1 MKKVLGLFLV
11 GISFLWLYSFADLD
25 RTQNNLHTIP
35 QTSYSKQATSN
46 IIKNIWDIESAGTV
60 LERYSGAAAELE
72 QKWDLGAAFETGVFS
87 WNIVI
92 SYLVYLLRFI
102 SQLGLLIWAVMILYA
117 GYQYATFIFGFWDP
131 SKAKTTINRAIQWV
145 LILVF
150 SFAIWWGLTA
160 MFL

>member
-11 GISFLWLYSFADLD
+11 GISFLWLYSFANLD
-25 RTQNNLHTIP
+25 RTQNNLHIIP
-35 QTSYSKQATSN
+35 QTTYTKEDTSE

-60 LERYSGAAAELE
+60 LERYSGAAAKLE
-72 QKWDLGAAFETGVFS
+72 EKWDLGAAFETGVFS

-150 SFAIWWGLTA
+150 SFAIWGGLTA

>member
-1 MKKVLGLFLV
+1 MKKVLVLFLV
-11 GISFLWLYSFADLD
+11 GISFLWLNSFANLD
-25 RTQNNLHTIP
+25 RTQNNLHIIP
-35 QTSYSKQATSN
+35 QTSYTKQDTSN
-46 IIKNIWDIESAGTV
+46 IIKNIWDIEQWGTV
-60 LERYSGAAAELE
+60 LERYSGAAAKLE
-72 QKWDLGAAFETGVFS
+72 EKWDLGAAFETGVFS

-150 SFAIWWGLTA
+150 SFAIWRGLTA

>member
-1 MKKVLGLFLV
+1 MKRVLGLFLV
-11 GISFLWLYSFADLD
+11 GISFLWLYSFANLD
-25 RTQNNLHTIP
+25 RTQNNLHIIP
-35 QTSYSKQATSN
+35 QTSYTKQDTSN
-46 IIKNIWDIESAGTV
+46 IIKNIWDIEQWGTV

-150 SFAIWWGLTA
+150 SFAIWRGLTA

>member
-11 GISFLWLYSFADLD
+11 GISFLWLYSFANLD
-25 RTQNNLHTIP
+25 RTQNNLHIIP
-35 QTSYSKQATSN
+35 QTSYSKQDTSN
-46 IIKNIWDIESAGTV
+46 IIKNIWDIEKWGTV
-60 LERYSGAAAELE
+60 LERYSGDAAELE

-150 SFAIWWGLTA
+150 SFAIWRGLTA

>member
-25 RTQNNLHTIP
+25 RTQNNLHIIP
-35 QTSYSKQATSN
+35 QTSYSKQDTSN
-46 IIKNIWDIESAGTV
+46 IIKNIWDIESPGTV

>member
-11 GISFLWLYSFADLD
+11 GISFLGLYSFANLD
-25 RTQNNLHTIP
+25 RTQNNLHIIP
-35 QTSYSKQATSN
+35 QTSYTKQDTSN
-46 IIKNIWDIESAGTV
+46 IIKNIGDIEQGGTV

-72 QKWDLGAAFETGVFS
+72 QKGDLGAAFETGVFS

-102 SQLGLLIWAVMILYA
+102 SQLGLLIGAVMILYA
-117 GYQYATFIFGFWDP
+117 GYQYATFIFGFGDP
-131 SKAKTTINRAIQWV
+131 SKAKTTINRAIQGV

-150 SFAIWWGLTA
+150 SFAIWRGLTA

>member
-25 RTQNNLHTIP
+25 RTQNNLHIIP
-35 QTSYSKQATSN
+35 QTTYTKEDTRE

-150 SFAIWWGLTA
+150 SFAIWRGLTA

>member
-25 RTQNNLHTIP
+25 RTQNNLHIIP

-150 SFAIWWGLTA
+150 SFAIWRGLTA

>member
-25 RTQNNLHTIP
+25 RTQNNLHIIP

>member
-11 GISFLWLYSFADLD
+11 GISFLGLYSFANLD
-25 RTQNNLHTIP
+25 RTQNNLHIIP
-35 QTSYSKQATSN
+35 QTSYTEQDTSN
-46 IIKNIWDIESAGTV
+46 IIKNIWDIEQWGTV
-60 LERYSGAAAELE
+60 LERYSGAATELE
-72 QKWDLGAAFETGVFS
+72 QKWDIGAAFETGVFS
-87 WNIVI
+87 WNIVV

-150 SFAIWWGLTA
+150 SFAIWRGLTA

>member
-11 GISFLWLYSFADLD
+11 GISFLWLYSFANLD
-25 RTQNNLHTIP
+25 RTQNNLHIIP
-35 QTSYSKQATSN
+35 QTSYSKQDTSN
-46 IIKNIWDIESAGTV
+46 IIKNIWDIEQWGTV
-60 LERYSGAAAELE
+60 LEKYSGAAAELE

>member
-11 GISFLWLYSFADLD
+11 GISFLWLYSFANLD
-25 RTQNNLHTIP
+25 RTQNNLHIIP

-150 SFAIWWGLTA
+150 SFAIWRGLTA

>member
-1 MKKVLGLFLV
+1 MKKVVGLFLV
-11 GISFLWLYSFADLD
+11 GISFLWLYSFADHE
-25 RTQNNLHTIP
+25 RTENNLHIIP
-35 QTSYSKQATSN
+35 QTTYTKEDTRE
-46 IIKNIWDIESAGTV
+46 IIKNIWDIEQWGTV

-150 SFAIWWGLTA
+150 SFAIWRGLTA

>member
-1 MKKVLGLFLV
+1 MKKVLGLYLV

-25 RTQNNLHTIP
+25 RTQNNLHIIP

>member
-25 RTQNNLHTIP
+25 RTQNNLHIIP
-35 QTSYSKQATSN
+35 QTSYTKQDTSN
-46 IIKNIWDIESAGTV
+46 IIKNSWDNEQRGTV
-60 LERYSGAAAELE
+60 LERYSGAAAKLE

>member
-11 GISFLWLYSFADLD
+11 GISFLWLYSFANLD
-25 RTQNNLHTIP
+25 RTQNNIHIITQTI
-35 QTSYSKQATSN
+35 YRKQDTSN
-46 IIKNIWDIESAGTV
+46 IIKNIWDIEQWGTV

-150 SFAIWWGLTA
+150 SFAIWRGLTA

>member
-11 GISFLWLYSFADLD
+11 GISFLGLYSFANLD
-25 RTQNNLHTIP
+25 RTQNNLHIIP
-35 QTSYSKQATSN
+35 QTSYTKQDTSN
-46 IIKNIWDIESAGTV
+46 IIKNIWDIEKWGTV
-60 LERYSGAAAELE
+60 LERYSGAAAKFEE
-72 QKWDLGAAFETGVFS
+72 KWDLGAAFETGVFS

-150 SFAIWWGLTA
+150 SFAIWRGLTA

>member
-11 GISFLWLYSFADLD
+11 GISFLWLYSFANLD
-25 RTQNNLHTIP
+25 RTENNLHIIP
-35 QTSYSKQATSN
+35 QTSYSKQDTSN
-46 IIKNIWDIESAGTV
+46 IIKNIWDIEKWGTV
-60 LERYSGAAAELE
+60 LEKYSGAVAELE

-150 SFAIWWGLTA
+150 SFAIWRGLTA

>member
-11 GISFLWLYSFADLD
+11 GISFLWLYSFANLD
-25 RTQNNLHTIP
+25 RTQNNLHIIP
-35 QTSYSKQATSN
+35 QTSYSKQDTSN
-46 IIKNIWDIESAGTV
+46 IIKNIWDIEKWGTV
-60 LERYSGAAAELE
+60 LEKYSGAAAELE

-117 GYQYATFIFGFWDP
+117 GYQYATFIFGFWGP
-131 SKAKTTINRAIQWV
+131 SEAKTTINRAIQWV

-150 SFAIWWGLTA
+150 SFAIWRGLTV

>member
-1 MKKVLGLFLV
+1 MKKVLGLFLL
-11 GISFLWLYSFADLD
+11 GISFLGLYSFADHE
-25 RTQNNLHTIP
+25 RTENNLHIIP
-35 QTSYSKQATSN
+35 QTTYTKEDTRE

-60 LERYSGAAAELE
+60 LERYSGAAADLE
-72 QKWDLGAAFETGVFS
+72 KRWDLGAAFETGVFS

-150 SFAIWWGLTA
+150 SFAIWGGLTA